1 VADYDNYW
9 GFTSSAGAMADRGPP
24 STKADDGSMAEK
36 YRESREGETSSS
48 GEEHM
53 ESLQIARLDS
63 FLSEPHST
71 VGQGGQR
78 TSTEISSQS
87 KAALSAF
94 DSAFGESNIPG
105 RAKGGESSQ
114 AQGAGRGNGVG
125 NEAGKTKADP
135 PPVKPSKF

>member
-1 VADYDNYW
+1 
-9 GFTSSAGAMADRGPP
+9 MADRGPP
-24 STKADDGSMAEK
+24 STKADDGSMAEGK
-36 YRESREGETSSS
+36 YRESREGETSSL

-53 ESLQIARLDS
+53 ESLQSARLAS
-63 FLSEPHST
+63 FLSDPQSS
-71 VGQGGQR
+71 VVQGGQR
-78 TSTEISSQS
+78 ASTGISQS
-87 KAALSAF
+87 KATLSAF

-105 RAKGGESSQ
+105 RVKGGESSQ